1 MEYLTSDSDEFG
13 TPNTLFN
20 KQHYTYSFTVDV
32 AASNKNA
39 KLDKYYTKE
48 TDGLKQSWRGE
59 RVWCNPP
66 YSRGAMLPFILKGIE
81 EIKENGCE
89 LAVYLIPA
97 RVEQSWFHELILPY
111 MYSKNTSIR
120 LPYHTDVEFVRN
132 RVKFIGGKTSA
143 RHASMFVK
151 IFNPNYFE
159 SF

>member
-1 MEYLTSDSDEFG
+1 MDFLTSESDEFG
-13 TPNTLFN
+13 TPDELFN
-20 KQHYTYSFTVDV
+20 KQHYKYSFTVDV

-39 KLDKYYTKE
+39 KLDKFYTKE

-66 YSRGAMLPFILKGIE
+66 YSRGAMLPFILKGIDE
-81 EIKENGCE
+81 VRYNDCE

-97 RVEQSWFHELILPY
+97 RVEQLWFHNLILPY
-111 MYSKNTSIR
+111 LYITKTS
-120 LPYHTDVEFVRN
+120 LKKFYYTEVEFVRG

-151 IFNPNYFE
+151 IFNPYYFE
-159 SF
+159 TF